1 MKNIL
6 AAQLREKA
14 GSDSYNRYEYQAH
27 WIVYHMLDNFQKQK
41 DFLVFCEFHDDMA
54 ESEHSNSPNCLEF
67 FQVKTSA
74 TKKTWSL
81 KSLFQKS
88 KRSNG
93 TYKNSFLGFIFY
105 NFHKFSNDCSKCHF
119 ITNISFDT
127 DILKWQSI
135 IKDGKTL
142 EIEDFD
148 LFNKIKALAQKEYP
162 KLSKTEFEE
171 VFNRFVQNTHFNKS
185 PLTLEGHVDQVK
197 GIFFE
202 VASKFNLDMKSGYLL
217 LTTIVESVRK
227 KTKTIISTPI
237 SYEDLKDQKGISSDI
252 FKQLQTTFSTIPK
265 HNEIYKRIKDFLTQN
280 GFLDFQINAILR
292 KLNKHHKK
300 IVDVSDTLYQDT
312 IRLFIEQTELLI
324 EEKFEEMSDFS
335 KLNFL
340 LEQLITTFSSKPRHQ
355 EIDTMLLRGV
365 FYETILSTESN
376 DL

>member
-6 AAQLREKA
+6 VTQLREKA

-41 DFLVFCEFHDDMA
+41 EFLIFCEFHDDMA
-54 ESEHSNSPNCLEF
+54 ESENTSSPNCMEF
-67 FQVKTSA
+67 FQVKTSE

-81 KSLFQKS
+81 KDLFRKA
-88 KRSNG
+88 KRPNG

-119 ITNISFDT
+119 ISNINFDT

-135 IKDGKTL
+135 IKDGKVL
-142 EIEDFD
+142 EMEDLD
-148 LFNKIKALAQKEYP
+148 LFNTIKKLAQKEYP
-162 KLSKTEFEE
+162 TLTQTEFEE
-171 VFNRFVQNTHFNKS
+171 VFNRFVQNTHLTKS

-197 GIFFE
+197 GVFFE
-202 VASKFNLDMKSGYLL
+202 VASKFNLDIKSGYLL

-237 SYEDLKDQKGISSDI
+237 SYEDLKQQKGISSDI
-252 FKQLQTTFSTIPK
+252 FKQLEATFSTMPK
-265 HNEIYKRIKDFLTQN
+265 HNEIYKNIKDFLTQN
-280 GFLDFQINAILR
+280 GFLDLQINAILR

-312 IRLFIEQTELLI
+312 IRLFIDEIEVLL

-335 KLNFL
+335 KLNSL
-340 LEQLITTFSSKPRHQ
+340 LEKLITSFRNQPRHQ
-355 EIDTMLLRGV
+355 DIDNMLLRGV

-376 DL
+376 NL